1 MEQPLRAG
9 DLVDTRTLA
18 QLKTLSVRVRRVVDG
33 VLQGIHRSPH
43 RGSSIEFADHKEYAP
58 GDETKHID
66 WKAYGRMDK
75 YYVKRFE
82 QETNVHAWCVL
93 DQSGSMAYGSE
104 GNLTKFDYASVVAAS
119 LGFLL
124 LSQQDAFG
132 LVTFS
137 NGVREIVPTRS
148 GLGHLN
154 HICNA
159 LEGARPLE
167 ETNLS
172 AGLKQLSERTRRRGM
187 VLVFTDFFAPL
198 DEAFGVLR
206 QLVSR
211 GHQVIVFHVLDSD
224 ELRFP
229 FDEMTLFEGLETGAR
244 LLAEP
249 KLIRSTYL
257 ERIEGHIEEVR
268 RRCIEGRIE
277 PVLLDTSEPP
287 ARTLL
292 RFLRRLQ
299 TGRVRS

>member
-1 MEQPLRAG
+1 MEPVLRAG
-9 DLVDTRTLA
+9 DLVDPRTLA

-33 VLQGIHRSPH
+33 VLQGVHKSPH
-43 RGSSIEFADHKEYAP
+43 RGSSIEFADHKEYTP

-82 QETNVHAWCVL
+82 QETNLNAWCVL
-93 DQSGSMAYGSE
+93 DQSGSMAYGAD
-104 GNLTKFDYASVVAAS
+104 GALTKYDYASVVAAS

-124 LSQQDAFG
+124 LSQQDAVG

-137 NGVREIVPTRS
+137 DGVQEIIPTRS
-148 GLGHLN
+148 GLGHMS
-154 HICNA
+154 HICGA
-159 LEGARPLE
+159 LEAARPE
-167 ETNLS
+167 AETDLS
-172 AGLKQLSERTRRRGM
+172 VGLRQLSERTRRRGIVM
-187 VLVFTDFFAPL
+187 VFTDFFAPL

-211 GHQVIVFHVLDSD
+211 GHQVIAFHVLDGD

-229 FDEMTLFEGLETGAR
+229 FDEMTLFEGLETGHR

-249 KLIRSTYL
+249 RSIRSTYL
-257 ERIEGHIEEVR
+257 KRIESHVEDVR

-287 ARTLL
+287 ARVLL

-299 TGRVRS
+299 TGRVRN